1 MDGEP
6 WTVEEEWKLWSLL
19 LVKLALKGA
28 VALGRSGDA
37 VLKRVKRLGLE
48 DDDTLKFCLFSSKLD
63 REGWLRSV
71 EEAFMML
78 NTGLRVLC
86 MVGLDKRKL
95 GARKTGSSSCC
106 VLFLEGVHGK

>member
-1 MDGEP
+1 
-6 WTVEEEWKLWSLL
+6 
-19 LVKLALKGA
+19 VKLALKGA

-37 VLKRVKRLGLE
+37 VLKRVKRLGLG
-48 DDDTLKFCLFSSKLD
+48 DDDTLKFSLSSSSKLD
-63 REGWLRSV
+63 REGWLRSC
-71 EEAFMML
+71 EEALRML
-78 NTGLRVLC
+78 NAGLRVLC